1 MLWIQNNAAT
11 LVVAVLLAAAV
22 AAAIIGMIR
31 RKRSGR
37 TILGCGGDCDSCR
50 ERELCRRAETASRK
64 QKPKNDR

>member
-11 LVVAVLLAAAV
+11 LVVAVLIAAAV

-37 TILGCGGDCDSCR
+37 TILGCGGNCEACQQRD
-50 ERELCRRAETASRK
+50 LCRRADTVPPK
-64 QKPKNDR
+64 QNPRNDR